1 MARTHQTR
9 DIEIHARQGG
19 PGLEYL
25 AMYGPEADS
34 QVWKPGWPVIMAS
47 GKVTEW
53 VNAAGGLIWGFA
65 LADGQ
70 NATSGLAP
78 AKFVPAYNYV
88 FVEANFLG
96 ASAADNALAAGDL
109 GGQFDLTKEDD
120 LLGTGVDGWYILDA
134 SSEDTITI
142 VAFET
147 AHTLP
152 DADAYQ
158 TAALDTNARVRG
170 FVTPGE
176 GVWY

>member
-9 DIEIHARQGG
+9 DIEIYSRGG
-19 PGLEYL
+19 DAGLEYL

-34 QVWKPGWPVIMAS
+34 QVWLAGWPVIMAS

-70 NATSGLAP
+70 NATTGLAP
-78 AKFVPAYNYV
+78 AKFVPAYNTLLI
-88 FVEANFLG
+88 EANFMG
-96 ASAADNALAAGDL
+96 SSAADNVLAAGDL
-109 GGQFDLTKEDD
+109 GGQFDLTKDAN
-120 LLGTGVDGWYILDA
+120 LIGSVDGWFILDA
-134 SSEDTITI
+134 SSEDTVTV

-152 DADAYQ
+152 TADAYQ
-158 TAALDTNARVRG
+158 TAAGDTNARVRAV
-170 FVTPGE
+170 VTPGK
-176 GVWY
+176 GLWY